1 MRGLSE
7 HQLLVLLVQFAVL
20 LGAARLLGG
29 LARRFGQP
37 SVMGEVIAGVLL
49 GPTVLGNLLPAVEA
63 GIFPN
68 DAEQRGLLELL
79 SWVGMILLMLRTGID
94 TDVSRWRTLKGPAL
108 LASVLGIAL
117 PFAVGI
123 AIGLVVPAD
132 LVGKGGRPLFTVFV
146 GTAMSISAVK
156 VIAKI
161 LLDLDLMRRDV
172 GFVILGAS
180 ILDDTIGWVILAIVV
195 RVASTGRFGIES
207 VAATLAATAGFG
219 LAAMLVVRPRAV
231 RWLEREGRLEHGTTS
246 AVVVLT
252 LACGAITQAL
262 GIHAIFGAFVAG
274 LIVGESPR
282 IKEGTLE
289 SIDSMVMGV
298 FAPVFFAYS
307 GLKVEALTLPSWRVT
322 ALVLGGAIV
331 GKVIGAG
338 VGARAG
344 GMRARD
350 ALAVGIGLSARGST
364 ELVVARI
371 GMDLGVLAAPMYAL
385 IVLLPIVTSLATPPL
400 LRSVLRKLRPS
411 GDEARRLAHEAS
423 DDRSVIRRRGTKIL
437 VPTSGE
443 PHAVQALR
451 LA

>member
-7 HQLLVLLVQFAVL
+7 HQLLVLLVQFAAL
-20 LGAARLLGG
+20 LVGG

-63 GIFPN
+63 GIFPT
-68 DAEQRGLLELL
+68 DPQQRGLLELL
-79 SWVGMILLMLRTGID
+79 SWIGMILLMLRTGID

-108 LASVLGIAL
+108 LASVFGIAV

-123 AIGLVVPAD
+123 AIGFVVPAD
-132 LVGKGGRPLFTVFV
+132 LVGRGGRGLFTVFV

-161 LLDLDLMRRDV
+161 LLDLNLMRRDL

-195 RVASTGRFGIES
+195 RVATTGSFGVER
-207 VAATLAATAGFG
+207 VAATLGATIGFG
-219 LAAMLVVRPRAV
+219 LFAMLLVRPLAGRAI
-231 RWLEREGRLEHGTTS
+231 RWLEREGRLEHGTTT
-246 AVVVLT
+246 AVLVLT
-252 LACGAITQAL
+252 LACATLTQAL

-282 IKEGTLE
+282 IKEATLE
-289 SIDSMVMGV
+289 SIDAMVMGV

-338 VGARAG
+338 VGAR
-344 GMRARD
+344 
-350 ALAVGIGLSARGST
+350 L
-364 ELVVARI
+364 
-371 GMDLGVLAAPMYAL
+371 
-385 IVLLPIVTSLATPPL
+385 
-400 LRSVLRKLRPS
+400 
-411 GDEARRLAHEAS
+411 
-423 DDRSVIRRRGTKIL
+423 
-437 VPTSGE
+437 
-443 PHAVQALR
+443 
-451 LA
+451 